1 MKRFSLLALS
11 FTACIDSSSTDLDL
25 ASADPEITSAEK
37 ADAPSWENA
46 ATLHEGTRIF
56 DRAGANSRR
65 VHSLWISGSNMNHVP
80 LVVDA
85 RATDANDVRIAVLGP
100 LVNGVRPVLAADGYA
115 QRKRDASVTLDISK
129 PGEHLVV
136 VGSYNLASETFYDLH
151 ATCPGP
157 DGCGVS
163 RYDVLAT
170 PKDGALVGDSTRLVS
185 MLLGDVMVGHSYDVN
200 VELWASPP
208 MQPWNA
214 TKVGTSTA
222 SGTQVNAIIPA
233 SVHEGDDLKLVVR
246 QAGGRVLDTGV
257 TTRFFP
263 NPHSFARLDSILY
276 GDIASLQIAGVVGYF
291 EGVADMRLFSE
302 TREMEL
308 AHTTLHADRP
318 GQEGNGYNSFDA
330 TFLPDYATN
339 ASLAPHD
346 GEILSVGYI
355 NGNGDYRRLGCFE
368 YCNNLSGLSSCTGGA
383 RSCP

>member
-1 MKRFSLLALS
+1 MKRLCLLALS
-11 FTACIDSSSTDLDL
+11 VAACIDSSTTDVDL
-25 ASADPEITSAEK
+25 ASQDPNITNAEK
-37 ADAPSWENA
+37 ADAPGWENA

-56 DRAGANSRR
+56 DHASANSRR

-85 RATDANDVRIAVLGP
+85 RATDTNDVRIVVLGP
-100 LVNGVRPVLAADGYA
+100 LVNGTRAVLAADGYS
-115 QRKRDASVTLDISK
+115 QRKRDASVTLDISQ

-185 MLLGDVMVGHSYDVN
+185 MLLGDVMVGHDYDVD

-208 MQPWNA
+208 MQWWNA

-233 SVHEGDDLKLVVR
+233 SVHDGDDLRLVVR
-246 QAGGRVLDTGV
+246 ESGGRVLDTGV
-257 TTRFFP
+257 TTRFVAT
-263 NPHSFARLDSILY
+263 PHSFARLDSILY
-276 GDIASLQIAGVVGYF
+276 GDIASLQIGGIVGYF
-291 EGVADMRLFSE
+291 EGVADMRLYSE

-308 AHTTLHADRP
+308 AASTQHSDRP

-330 TFLPDYATN
+330 SFFPEL
-339 ASLAPHD
+339 SVAPHD

-368 YCNNLSGLSSCTGGA
+368 YCNNLSGLSSCTGGE
-383 RSCP
+383 RTCP